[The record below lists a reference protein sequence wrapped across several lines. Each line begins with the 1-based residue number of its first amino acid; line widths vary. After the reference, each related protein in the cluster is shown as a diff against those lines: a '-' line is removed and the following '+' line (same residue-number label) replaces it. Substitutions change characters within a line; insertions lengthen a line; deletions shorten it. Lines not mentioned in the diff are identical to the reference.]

1 MLIRAATFVA
11 VGMGLAVSLSPVL
24 AQTPPQFNC
33 PVRLDLLTEIDGAG
47 VGGLDRLIY
56 GVRARDWKPE
66 FLDQALRRYEACQ
79 AVAPGPQSLKDA
91 ERADALRQFQ
101 LLKSSLQQRD
111 RLVAQEVRQA
121 SAQTAA
127 AQSGAAQVG
136 QRDGA
141 LTWAYVQ
148 RRAGNTS
155 DEPPFTITC
164 AEPNQ
169 LPRDLLTLSP
179 QSQLELPK
187 FYAACV
193 QAQQLV
199 SGPSAALFK
208 ESIDE
213 LARERQAQAGFI
225 ASARTLVAAPLQ
237 QQTHQTVSA
246 LEKANR
252 FQSSSEPA
260 VNAAADQLTTLRQQ
274 VDVRECAA
282 HGKQAGIPAD
292 LLQAQYLV
300 EWATPAPLVGM
311 ACTAARNGVPF
322 RFRAKGLLSKDSFE
336 VKGATSI
343 KVVLARQQI
352 AEGGVLLVPL
362 EGTVQG
368 KTFEVTRQNLQ
379 VLTQQIRV
387 ALKTR

>member
-1 MLIRAATFVA
+1 MLIRTAAFVA
-11 VGMGLAVSLSPVL
+11 VGVGLAASVSHVS
-24 AQTPPQFNC
+24 AQRAPQFNC
-33 PVRLDLLTEIDGAG
+33 PVRLELLTEIDGAG

-66 FLDQALRRYEACQ
+66 FLDQAQRRYEACQ
-79 AVAPGPQSLKDA
+79 AAAPGPQSLKDA
-91 ERADALRQFQ
+91 ERTDAQRQFQ
-101 LLKSSLQQRD
+101 LLRGSLQQRD
-111 RLVAQEVRQA
+111 RLLAQEARQA

-127 AQSGAAQVG
+127 DQSGAAQIG
-136 QRDGA
+136 QRDGV
-141 LTWAYVQ
+141 LTWAYTT
-148 RRAGNTS
+148 RRAGS
-155 DEPPFTITC
+155 AFASEPRSITC
-164 AEPNQ
+164 AEPEK
-169 LPRDLLTLSP
+169 LPQDLLTLSP
-179 QSQLELPK
+179 QSQLEVPK

-193 QAQQLV
+193 QAHQIPGGAV
-199 SGPSAALFK
+199 ALFK

-213 LARERQAQAGFI
+213 LAQERQAQAGFV
-225 ASARTLVAAPLQ
+225 AGVRNLAAAPPQ
-237 QQTHQTVSA
+237 QQTHQSVSA

-260 VNAAADQLTTLRQQ
+260 VNAAVEQLTTLRQQ
-274 VDVRECAA
+274 VDARECAA
-282 HGKQAGIPAD
+282 HGKQAGIPVD

-300 EWATPAPLVGM
+300 EWATPAPLIGM
-311 ACTAARNGVPF
+311 ACAAARNGVPF
-322 RFRAKGLLSKDSFE
+322 RFSAKGLLSKDSFE

-343 KVVLARQQI
+343 KVVLGRQQM

-379 VLTQQIRV
+379 VLAQQIRV

>member
-1 MLIRAATFVA
+1 MLIRAT
-11 VGMGLAVSLSPVL
+11 LAVSLAALVPSAF
-24 AQTPPQFNC
+24 AQTPQFNC
-33 PVRLDLLTEIDGAG
+33 PVRLELLTEIAG
-47 VGGLDRLIY
+47 TGPGGLEKIIY
-56 GVRARDWKPE
+56 GVRARDWRPE

-79 AVAPGPQSLKDA
+79 AAALGPQSLKDA
-91 ERADALRQFQ
+91 ERGDALRQFQ
-101 LLKSSLQQRD
+101 LLKGSLQQRD
-111 RLVAQEVRQA
+111 RLVAQEARQA

-148 RRAGNTS
+148 RRAGNAS

-199 SGPSAALFK
+199 SGPSATLFK

-213 LARERQAQAGFI
+213 LARERQAQAGFL
-225 ASARTLVAAPLQ
+225 ASLRALVAAPPQ
-237 QQTHQTVSA
+237 QQTHQSVSA

-252 FQSSSEPA
+252 FESSSEPA
-260 VNAAADQLTTLRQQ
+260 VNAAAKQLAALRQQ
-274 VDVRECAA
+274 VDARECAA
-282 HGKQAGIPAD
+282 HGKQAGIPED
-292 LLQAQYLV
+292 LLKAQYLI

-311 ACTAARNGVPF
+311 ACVAARNGVPF
-322 RFRAKGLLSKDSFE
+322 RFSAKSLLSKDSFE
-336 VKGATSI
+336 IKGSPGV
-343 KVVLARQQI
+343 KVVLGRQDT
-352 AEGGVLLVPL
+352 AEGTTLLVPL
-362 EGTVQG
+362 EGAVQG
-368 KTFEVTRQNLQ
+368 KTFAVTRQNLQ
-379 VLTQQIRV
+379 VLAQQIRL
-387 ALKTR
+387 ALKSQ

>member
-1 MLIRAATFVA
+1 MLTRAATFAAVA
-11 VGMGLAVSLSPVL
+11 MGLAAPVSSVF
-24 AQTPPQFNC
+24 AQTAPQFNC
-33 PVRLDLLTEIDGAG
+33 PVRLELLTEIDGAG

-79 AVAPGPQSLKDA
+79 AAAPGPQSLKDA

-101 LLKSSLQQRD
+101 LLKGSLQQRD
-111 RLVAQEVRQA
+111 RLLAQEGRQA
-121 SAQTAA
+121 SAQIAA
-127 AQSGAAQVG
+127 TQSGAAQVS
-136 QRDGA
+136 QRDGV
-141 LTWAYVQ
+141 LTWAYTR
-148 RRAGNTS
+148 RRAGDTS
-155 DEPPFTITC
+155 DEPPFSITC
-164 AEPNQ
+164 VEPNQ
-169 LPRDLLTLSP
+169 LPRDLLTLSSR
-179 QSQLELPK
+179 SQLELPK

-199 SGPSAALFK
+199 SGPSAILFK

-213 LARERQAQAGFI
+213 LAQERQAQAGFI
-225 ASARTLVAAPLQ
+225 ASVRNLVAAPPN
-237 QQTHQTVSA
+237 QQTDQSVSV

-260 VNAAADQLTTLRQQ
+260 VNVAANQLATLRQQ
-274 VDVRECAA
+274 VDARECAA

-292 LLQAQYLV
+292 LLLAQYLV

-311 ACTAARNGVPF
+311 ACAAARNGVPF
-322 RFRAKGLLSKDSFE
+322 RFSAKGLLSKDSFE

-343 KVVLARQQI
+343 KVVLARQQL

-379 VLTQQIRV
+379 VLAQQIRV